1 MLKIIPAESPQQLET
16 VRRIFREYEE
26 FLGFDLCFQ
35 DFENELAS
43 LPGKYAPPSGRL
55 YLAEYDN
62 RLAGCVALKKIA
74 PDICEMKRLYVKPEF
89 RGLKLGR
96 QLAEW
101 IVTEGRKIGYKKMRL
116 DTLQRLQA
124 ALKLYRSMGFVE
136 TEPYVHNP
144 HQDVVFMEINLQ

>member
-1 MLKIIPAESPQQLET
+1 MLNIIAANSSEQLDT
-16 VRRIFREYEE
+16 VRKIFREYEE

-43 LPGKYAPPSGRL
+43 LPGVYAPPAGRL
-55 YLAEYDN
+55 YLAEYEN
-62 RLAGCVALKKIA
+62 RLAGCVALKKIG

-89 RGLKLGR
+89 RGKKLGR
-96 QLAEW
+96 KLAEM
-101 IVTEGRKIGYKKMRL
+101 IVEEGREIGYNKMRL
-116 DTLQRLQA
+116 DTLQRLPA

-144 HQDVVFMEINLQ
+144 HEDVVFMELDL